1 MLKTDIF
8 HKTLIPRYLLT
19 EKNIQDRTMK
29 KLTSR
34 AFRKCGTYWAS
45 KFFNGSYCCSKS
57 EDCEILAPLA
67 KIGSRKKKTHGRN
80 FELQVLTLNQRV
92 TNHVGPTLIQCQDP
106 KIKITAVGFFFTA
119 PFRLIFFLKFYPT
132 LTANNYGLKPS
143 NFENYHIFGMLYA
156 CPLPWYHPRQVI
168 AFKNVE

>member
-1 MLKTDIF
+1 MGQKNYFLQKNGLKTLILADTVLDNPTSEWAGTHNFKEIANFHRCFEKFGTSASKWAMGKASNFNIVRSAGTWNFFRCGHEKMLKTDIF

-67 KIGSRKKKTHGRN
+67 KIGSRKK
-80 FELQVLTLNQRV
+80 
-92 TNHVGPTLIQCQDP
+92 
-106 KIKITAVGFFFTA
+106 
-119 PFRLIFFLKFYPT
+119 
-132 LTANNYGLKPS
+132 NNT
-143 NFENYHIFGMLYA
+143 F
-156 CPLPWYHPRQVI
+156 
-168 AFKNVE
+168 

>member
-1 MLKTDIF
+1 MGKASNFNIVGSAGTWNFFPCGHEKMLKIIIF

-19 EKNIQDRTMK
+19 EKNQDRTMK

-67 KIGSRKKKTHGRN
+67 KIRGVTKKRHGHNNEFWGLKRIAGPP
-80 FELQVLTLNQRV
+80 
-92 TNHVGPTLIQCQDP
+92 NHVRRPCYSFQDP
-106 KIKITAVGFFFTA
+106 QINIVAVSFFCDASFPAKKILWI
-119 PFRLIFFLKFYPT
+119 
-132 LTANNYGLKPS
+132 
-143 NFENYHIFGMLYA
+143 
-156 CPLPWYHPRQVI
+156 
-168 AFKNVE
+168 